1 MRLRRHE
8 FEALIAEALDGLPPY
23 FQEAMNNVAVLVES
37 WPSRRQ
43 LRETQTPRG
52 HTLLGLYEGI
62 PLTERYEYSLVP
74 PDTITLFQGPLEES
88 CETPEEIREAV
99 RHTVIHEIAHHFGI
113 DDDRL
118 RELGAY

>member
-1 MRLRRHE
+1 MKIPRRE
-8 FEALIAEALDGLPPY
+8 FETLVAEALDNLPPY
-23 FQEAMNNVAVLVES
+23 FQEKMNNVAVLVER
-37 WPSRRQ
+37 WPTRRQ

-62 PLTERYEYSLVP
+62 PLTERYQYNLVP
-74 PDTITLFQGPLEES
+74 PDTITLFQGPLEED
-88 CETPEEIREAV
+88 CETPAEIREAV
-99 RHTVIHEIAHHFGI
+99 RQTVIHELAHHFGI